1 MLHSRGT
8 TSRGLETSQTEKGR
22 VHLLRF
28 QAQKVSALLPVPPTN
43 TSQLGPATR
52 WRGVTAAGLSLTSLL
67 ANKRCYSAL
76 FFPLLEFT
84 AQLKRSPS
92 EDPYTWTD
100 VSAGEIKKIILF
112 VWQVI
117 LACFFIYL
125 LISALHF
132 HSLFFLFHVFLLTL
146 PDHFGSSTFLLDFH
160 VKFHSLNTNTSNHGF
175 LVVLILLEK
184 QAGAAAC
191 SSGFQLPFAL
201 LEQDVGE
208 EEKNQQ
214 QLKVLWSQQ
223 TTEVMLQ

>member
-1 MLHSRGT
+1 MERCHSCRTISHISPCKQEMLFCSFFSTARIYSPVEEITFWGP
-8 TSRGLETSQTEKGR
+8 L
-22 VHLLRF
+22 HLDWR
-28 QAQKVSALLPVPPTN
+28 KR
-43 TSQLGPATR
+43 R
-52 WRGVTAAGLSLTSLL
+52 W
-67 ANKRCYSAL
+67 NK
-76 FFPLLEFT
+76 ENN
-84 AQLKRSPS
+84 
-92 EDPYTWTD
+92 
-100 VSAGEIKKIILF
+100 F
-112 VWQVI
+112 VCMASD

-125 LISALHF
+125 LIPALHF

-146 PDHFGSSTFLLDFH
+146 PDHFGSSPFLLDFH